1 MQTDF
6 VLDALEQALYA
17 RRGGRPGERIFAR
30 VARSAFR
37 LLVFMNTSD
46 QKVLRRRVE
55 FTQYVN
61 IRYTERLA
69 EAGIEPSVGSK
80 GDSYDN
86 ALAETINGL
95 YKAELIHRR
104 APWKTREAVELA
116 TLEWVSW
123 FNHHRLLE
131 PIGYIPPAEAEA
143 TYWRTQRGLN
153 HEYMGPTGGPPAAPA
168 GGLKKGES
176 NSRSQQAMQV

>member
-1 MQTDF
+1 VF
-6 VLDALEQALYA
+6 
-17 RRGGRPGERIFAR
+17 RG
-30 VARSAFR
+30 
-37 LLVFMNTSD
+37 
-46 QKVLRRRVE
+46 RVE
-55 FTQYVN
+55 FTQYVS

-69 EAGIEPSVGSK
+69 EAGFEPSVGSK
-80 GDSYDN
+80 VDSCDN

-95 YKAELIHRR
+95 NKAELIHRR

-143 TYWRTQRGLN
+143 NYWRSQRGLN
-153 HEYMGPTGGPPAAPA
+153 QEYMGPTGEPPAAHA

-176 NSRSQQAMQV
+176 KSRIHRPCRSDSHQPAPTEPGVVHGLPFQPIVDRISDERGRCFRLIVDDVSA